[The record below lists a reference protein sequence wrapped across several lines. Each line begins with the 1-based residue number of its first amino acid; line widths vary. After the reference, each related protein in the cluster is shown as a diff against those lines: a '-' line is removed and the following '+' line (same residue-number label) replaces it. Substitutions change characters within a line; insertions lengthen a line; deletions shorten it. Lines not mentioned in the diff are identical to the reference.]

1 MNLKEKLSEI
11 ETRQGPEHSMF
22 LRPHGAVV
30 ALSRIMESKDLPED
44 MVSELLEGIQGATD
58 DIDNLLWTVPQ
69 SRSYFRKMIVSYLN
83 ESKADDPELVEGF
96 LRYFQNRQIPR
107 ALKNTLAIHLH
118 ENSAGLTQ
126 AFAIWS
132 KLRLL

>member
-30 ALSRIMESKDLPED
+30 ALSRIMESNVLPED
-44 MVSELLEGIQGATD
+44 MVSELLESIKESSD

-69 SRSYFRKMIVSYLN
+69 SRSFFRKMIVEYLN
-83 ESKADDPELVEGF
+83 MVDPNDPKILDGF
-96 LRYFQNRQIPR
+96 LCHFQEIPMPKGLR
-107 ALKNTLAIHLH
+107 NTLAIHLH
-118 ENSAGLTQ
+118 ENSAGLAS
-126 AFAIWS
+126 AFEIWS
-132 KLRLL
+132 KLRRL